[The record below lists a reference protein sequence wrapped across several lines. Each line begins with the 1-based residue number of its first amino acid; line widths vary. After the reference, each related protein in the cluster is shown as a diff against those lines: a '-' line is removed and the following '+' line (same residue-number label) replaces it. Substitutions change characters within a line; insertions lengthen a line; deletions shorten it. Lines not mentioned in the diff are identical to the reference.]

1 MEKVITNEMTK
12 VLLLFAAAVAGLA
25 AVTNNLI
32 TKAAG
37 SFKPYRKAT
46 LLYLI
51 VGVLFFSVIALAAY
65 RPIAGRP
72 FTMLLIFQ
80 AYFLLLGILHFYSM
94 NQYLGWAGN
103 ARAFLPELLFT
114 MLLGLAG
121 CACFLAIYHLLNR
134 NGLQYVMGGSVL
146 FFAVPFLVCHT
157 FRRAVAIPPKILKEW
172 YYPLGQEIDEPEDAK
187 MRNLKVISFEFQ
199 KRTNDPHFTNFRA
212 KAPAD
217 MDFGL
222 LFYYFIN
229 DYNERHTNS
238 KIEIMGVGGAPHGWV
253 FYKKSRWYTVMTNY
267 VDAEKTIQN
276 NRIRENDVIICARYV
291 N

>member
-121 CACFLAIYHLLNR
+121 CACFLAIYHL
-134 NGLQYVMGGSVL
+134 
-146 FFAVPFLVCHT
+146 
-157 FRRAVAIPPKILKEW
+157 
-172 YYPLGQEIDEPEDAK
+172 
-187 MRNLKVISFEFQ
+187 
-199 KRTNDPHFTNFRA
+199 
-212 KAPAD
+212 
-217 MDFGL
+217 
-222 LFYYFIN
+222 
-229 DYNERHTNS
+229 
-238 KIEIMGVGGAPHGWV
+238 
-253 FYKKSRWYTVMTNY
+253 
-267 VDAEKTIQN
+267 
-276 NRIRENDVIICARYV
+276 
-291 N
+291 